1 MKTLHL
7 PSLVLAALLLGACST
22 GTNHSPAHGDHAAHV
37 HEAPA
42 HTQAAADPIA
52 PVFEAY
58 FRLKDALVA
67 ADSVQAPKLAVAL
80 DGTFHS
86 MDRNALTAEL
96 QAAWD
101 ELMATIMEPL
111 HPFYVATG
119 LEEQRALFAQ
129 LTPGMLQLAKAA
141 PTAQPVYLDHC
152 PMYHGGADWLSR
164 EQAIKNPF
172 YGSAMLSCGKVK
184 ETIGK

>member
-7 PSLVLAALLLGACST
+7 TSLVLATLLLGACGT
-22 GTNHSPAHGDHAAHV
+22 GNTHSPVHGDHAAHM

-42 HTQAAADPIA
+42 HTQATADPIA
-52 PVFEAY
+52 PAFDAY

-67 ADSVQAPKLAVAL
+67 ADSAQAPKLAVAL

-86 MDRNALTAEL
+86 MDRNALTAEQ

-101 ELMATIMEPL
+101 KLMDTLMTAL
-111 HPFYVATG
+111 HPFGVTKG

-129 LTPGMLQLAKAA
+129 LTPGMVKLAKF
-141 PTAQPVYLDHC
+141 TALDAPVYLMHC

-164 EQAIKNPF
+164 ERAVRNPF
-172 YGSAMLSCGKVK
+172 YGAAMMTCGSVK
-184 ETIGK
+184 EVIG